1 MTSPA
6 PRSARAAMMSSPRVF
21 THAAGLLGLLFVCLL
36 LARSVA
42 AGETAES
49 GHVAATVWML
59 VGALVV
65 AHLALLRADI
75 CLGLLIGLS
84 ASGLADKNSALATV
98 GPVQITAVDVLFVV
112 LASQVFFIDAPW
124 TKPRSHLAAS
134 SRAALAL
141 VALMAASVLVQY
153 LGATSTNASL
163 TSWLRIVQV
172 TVLAFLAGRLLTTSR
187 SMTHAF
193 MGLVAG
199 GLVLV
204 AQMIV
209 DVISSG
215 GDPLTGRFGGPV
227 NVDAAGLVAAA
238 MVVVAVAYP
247 ALPSRMRLASLL
259 AGLVGLFLAKSIGS
273 LLSVAVVLGALAA
286 GGGIAQSSAVKA
298 LRVGVAVG
306 VAAILGI
313 GVLHSARSEA
323 LPSSDQFGRSTISQ
337 RIVVGAAGLELFAG
351 HPLVGVGWQRSASPD
366 VIGDEAVNTRLR
378 ERFPQVAPYFFPDVT
393 PVSVHNAYIQV
404 LAELGL
410 LGGVIVLVLLVTLI
424 SAVRRLF
431 KERVPGDEWYPVLVT
446 VTALGGLVL
455 LWWNENPLYGGQ
467 FETISFA
474 LAFGMLI
481 ALSRG
486 QPAPAAS

>member
-1 MTSPA
+1 M
-6 PRSARAAMMSSPRVF
+6 PRPRVL

-36 LARSVA
+36 LARAVV
-42 AGETAES
+42 AGETADS
-49 GHVAATVWML
+49 APVASVGWML

-65 AHLALLRADI
+65 AHLALLRADL
-75 CLGLLIGLS
+75 CVALLIGLS
-84 ASGLADKNSALATV
+84 ASGLADTNSALASI
-98 GPVQITAVDVLFVV
+98 GPVQITTVDVVFVV
-112 LASQVFFIDAPW
+112 LVSQAFFTDAPW
-124 TKPRSHLAAS
+124 TVARSRLAAP
-134 SRAALAL
+134 SRAAIAL
-141 VALMAASVLVQY
+141 IALMAASVLVQY
-153 LGATSTNASL
+153 LGATSTEASL
-163 TSWLRIVQV
+163 TSWLRIVQAA
-172 TVLAFLAGRLLTTSR
+172 VLAFLAGRLLTTSR
-187 SMTHAF
+187 AMTHAF
-193 MGLVAG
+193 IGLVAG

-204 AQMIV
+204 GQMIF

-227 NVDAAGLVAAA
+227 NVDASGLVAAA

-247 ALPSRMRLASLL
+247 VLPSRLRLSSLL

-286 GGGIAQSSAVKA
+286 GGGIAQGGAVRA
-298 LRVGVAVG
+298 LRAGVAIG

-323 LPSSDQFGRSTISQ
+323 LPSSTQFGSSSISQ
-337 RIVVGAAGLELFAG
+337 RIVVGAAGLELFAR

-366 VIGDEAVNTRLR
+366 VIGDEEVNARLR
-378 ERFPQVAPYFFPDVT
+378 ERFPQVSPYFFPDIT
-393 PVSVHNAYIQV
+393 PLSVHNAYIQV

-410 LGGVIVLVLLVTLI
+410 LGGVIVAVLLGALI
-424 SAVRRLF
+424 QAVRRLF
-431 KERVPGDEWYPVLVT
+431 KELAPGDESYPVLVA
-446 VTALGGLVL
+446 VTALGALVV

-486 QPAPAAS
+486 RPAPGAS